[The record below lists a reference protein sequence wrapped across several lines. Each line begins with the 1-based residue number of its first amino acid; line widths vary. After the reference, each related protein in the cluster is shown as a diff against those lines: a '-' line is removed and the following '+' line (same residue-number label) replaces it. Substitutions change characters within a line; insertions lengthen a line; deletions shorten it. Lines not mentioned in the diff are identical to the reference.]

1 MGDSKKAITA
11 GGAIPSNS
19 PGQHASPSA
28 SGSDAAIARAC
39 TIRLSYNP
47 DTALVQAQLTPS
59 TDAKPVTEAS
69 LRALLAESGY
79 GEFHTSEDILNT
91 VVQKA
96 NGRKGGDY
104 VVAERRDGKLALSIS
119 DDRQAVYLT
128 LHRAWGGTAVS
139 RESVVSELTAL
150 GVDERCVL
158 PEAIGQ
164 ALSLGETARV
174 LIARAIMPEQGT
186 DTRFEPL
193 FDSGQPIRLVEDE
206 KGRVDM
212 HQLHEFVVVPAGT
225 PVMRRIP
232 ATAGEDGINVLGE
245 VLDAKH
251 GQELPYAKD
260 CPGVEADPKNP
271 NILRAAIKGHPV
283 IIKQGIRVDPVLRVK
298 NVDLTTGNI
307 DFDGSIEVAG
317 DVTSGFVVNATGDI
331 VVRGMVEKA
340 IVSAG
345 KDLIISGGVVGEDQ
359 GQDGQGRLR
368 LRTHLRAGQNVSAK
382 FINLADVSAAMDIT
396 VREYALQSHLNAGR
410 DILLGQPTGKGILI
424 GGSARA
430 NRAVVANVLG
440 SEANVAG
447 EVTVGYAPRRRQL
460 LGALRREI
468 ELAEHNWKKLGD
480 LVDEMARGLRPKAAP
495 AKLERIMLT
504 QEALELRRD
513 RLIALVERVSS
524 RMQASTDSRVV
535 VKRQL
540 FANVSVSIDGVCHTY
555 HRDQGPGY
563 LLRAGAELVNRLGM

>member
-1 MGDSKKAITA
+1 MDDSEKVITSE
-11 GGAIPSNS
+11 GT
-19 PGQHASPSA
+19 SPSTSSGPLETPSA
-28 SGSDAAIARAC
+28 IGSDSAKARAC
-39 TIRLSYNP
+39 SIQLSFNQ
-47 DTALVQAQLTPS
+47 DTCLLQARLTPS
-59 TDAKPVTEAS
+59 NVAKPVTNAS
-69 LRALLAESGY
+69 LRGLLADSGY
-79 GEFHTSEDILNT
+79 GEFHTSDDILNT

-96 NGRKGGDY
+96 NNRKGGDY
-104 VVAERRDGKLALSIS
+104 VVAERRDARLELSIGEN
-119 DDRQAVYLT
+119 RQAVYLT
-128 LHRAWGGTAVS
+128 LHKAWGGTTVS
-139 RESVVSELTAL
+139 RETVASELAAL
-150 GVDERCVL
+150 GIDERCVL
-158 PEAIGQ
+158 QEAIGQ
-164 ALSLGETARV
+164 ALFQGETERA
-174 LIARAIMPEQGT
+174 LIARAIMPVQGT

-193 FDSGQPIRLVEDE
+193 FESGRPLRLVEDE

-212 HQLHEFVVVPAGT
+212 HQLHEFVVVAAGT

-245 VLDAKH
+245 VMDARP
-251 GQELPYAKD
+251 GQELPYAND
-260 CPGVEADPKNP
+260 CPGTEVDPKDP
-271 NILRAAIKGHPV
+271 NILRAAIKGHPMV
-283 IIKQGIRVDPVLRVK
+283 IRQGIRVDPVLRVR

-317 DVTSGFVVNATGDI
+317 DVTSGFVVSATGDI

-340 IVSAG
+340 VVSAG
-345 KDLIISGGVVGEDQ
+345 KDLAITGGVVGEDQ

-368 LRTHLRAGQNVSAK
+368 LRTHLRAGQNLSAK
-382 FINLADVSAAMDIT
+382 FINLADVSAAVDIT
-396 VREYALQSHLNAGR
+396 VREYALQCHLTAGR

-447 EVTVGYAPRRRQL
+447 EVTVGFAPRRRQL
-460 LGALRREI
+460 LSALRREI
-468 ELAEHNWKKLGD
+468 ELAGHNWKKLGD
-480 LVDEMARGLRPKAAP
+480 LLDEMARGHRARVAP

-504 QEALELRRD
+504 QEALEQRRD
-513 RLIALVERVSS
+513 RLVALVERVSR

-563 LLRAGAELVNRLGM
+563 LVRAGAELVNRLGK